1 MKPSFSSTSTSWAP
15 RPVAR
20 RVFVHIGLPKTG
32 TSYLQAIA
40 WPGRSQLRQAGLL
53 LPGARKS
60 DHLLAS
66 LIVRD
71 DPGVARR
78 GPGAAQAWDRI
89 LADTAGFDGDALIT
103 HEFFCAASHSQ
114 AQRMVEQLAP
124 AEVHIIVTAREP
136 LGLFTSS
143 WQESLKNKA
152 TTPLADYGRSESDD
166 PRAVWDWRSLDL
178 GLVLERWSP
187 AVPPE
192 RLHLI
197 TPSPA
202 GTPREVLWERFAGVL
217 GIAADTCDTSRGF
230 ANSSM
235 GIVEAETLRRINE
248 RLTGFNT
255 ARARGV
261 WLRSFLADER
271 LVPRRGEA
279 FWPAP
284 DQVED
289 ARRRGLR
296 AVEMVRAAAYDVVGD
311 VDLLLVPDDLPPRR
325 DPESVTDAEVADV
338 ALDLVA
344 TLLGDLQRRAEPPS
358 PTAGKPTRLKRLK
371 RLKQAIRGV

>member
-1 MKPSFSSTSTSWAP
+1 MT
-15 RPVAR
+15 R
-20 RVFVHIGLPKTG
+20 RAFVHIGLPKTG

-40 WPGRSQLRQAGLL
+40 WPGRDRLRAAGLL

-60 DHLLAS
+60 DHLFAS
-66 LIVRD
+66 MVVRD

-78 GPGAAQAWDRI
+78 GPEAPGAWDRV
-89 LADTAGFDGDALIT
+89 LADVAGFDGDALIS
-103 HEFFCAASHSQ
+103 HEFFCAASAEQ
-114 AQRMVEQLAP
+114 AERMVSQLSAVTE
-124 AEVHIIVTAREP
+124 EVHVVLTTREP

-152 TTPLADYGRSESDD
+152 TTRLADYGRSESDD

-178 GLVLERWSP
+178 GLVLDRWSP

-192 RLHLI
+192 RLHILA
-197 TPSPA
+197 PA
-202 GTPREVLWERFAGVL
+202 PPGVPRTDLWDRFCGVL
-217 GIAADTCDTSRGF
+217 GIAPDTCDASQGF

-235 GIVEAETLRRINE
+235 GVAEAETLRRINE

-255 ARARGV
+255 GRSRGV

-271 LVPRRGEA
+271 LVPRRGEP
-279 FWPAP
+279 FWPAD

-289 ARRRGLR
+289 ARRRGVR
-296 AVEMVRAAAYDVVGD
+296 AVEKIRAAAYDVVGD
-311 VDLLLVPDDLPPRR
+311 VDLLLVPDELPERR
-325 DPESVTDAEVADV
+325 HPDSVTDAEVADV

-344 TLLGDLQRRAEPPS
+344 TLMGDLQARSEGERPGPGAPAPGRLARLRR
-358 PTAGKPTRLKRLK
+358 TLRR
-371 RLKQAIRGV
+371 V

>member
-1 MKPSFSSTSTSWAP
+1 MPAD
-15 RPVAR
+15 

-40 WPGRSQLRQAGLL
+40 WPGRSQLRDAGLL

-60 DHLLAS
+60 DHLFAS
-66 LIVRD
+66 MIVRD

-78 GPGAAQAWDRI
+78 GPDAPRAWDRI
-89 LADTAGFDGDALIT
+89 RADIADWNGDALIS
-103 HEFFCAASHSQ
+103 HEFFGAASQLQ
-114 AQRMVEQLAP
+114 AGRMVEQLAP
-124 AEVHIIVTAREP
+124 AEVHVIITAREP

-152 TTPLADYGRSESDD
+152 TIPLADYGRTESED

-178 GLVLERWSP
+178 GLVLERWAPTVSP
-187 AVPPE
+187 G

-197 TPSPA
+197 TATPA
-202 GTPREVLWERFAGVL
+202 GSAREVLWERFAGVL
-217 GIAADTCDTSRGF
+217 GIDPETCDTSRGF
-230 ANSSM
+230 PNSSM
-235 GIVEAETLRRINE
+235 GVAEAETLRRVNE
-248 RLTGFNT
+248 RLTGFNN
-255 ARARGV
+255 ARDRGV

-271 LVPRRGEA
+271 LVPRRGES

-289 ARRRGLR
+289 ARRRGAR
-296 AVEMVRAAAYDVVGD
+296 AVEMIRAAAYDVVGD

-325 DPESVTDAEVADV
+325 NPESVTDAEVADV

-344 TLLGDLQRRAEPPS
+344 TLLGELKRRAEPTDAPAEPPS
-358 PTAGKPTRLKRLK
+358 RLSRL
-371 RLKQAIRGV
+371 RQALKGV

>member
-1 MKPSFSSTSTSWAP
+1 MPISASTQ
-15 RPVAR
+15 
-20 RVFVHIGLPKTG
+20 VFVHIGLPKTG
-32 TSYLQAIA
+32 TSYLQAIS
-40 WPGRSQLRQAGLL
+40 WPGRQQLRDAGLL

-60 DHLLAS
+60 DHLFAS
-66 LIVRD
+66 MIVRD

-78 GPGAAQAWDRI
+78 GPDAPQAWERV
-89 LADTAGFDGDALIT
+89 LADIADWDGNALIS
-103 HEFFCAASHSQ
+103 HEFFCAASAAQ

-124 AEVHIIVTAREP
+124 AEVHVVITARDP
-136 LGLFTSS
+136 LGLLASS

-166 PRAVWDWRSLDL
+166 PRDVWDWRSLDL
-178 GLVLERWSP
+178 GLVLRRWAP
-187 AVPPE
+187 AVAPE

-197 TPSPA
+197 TPAPA
-202 GTPREVLWERFAGVL
+202 GSGREVLWERFAGVL
-217 GIAADTCDTSRGF
+217 GIDPATCDSSRGF

-235 GIVEAETLRRINE
+235 GVAEAETLRRVNE
-248 RLTGFNT
+248 RLKGFNN

-271 LVPRRGEA
+271 LVPRGGEP
-279 FWPAP
+279 FWPAT

-289 ARRRGLR
+289 ARRRGAR
-296 AVEMVRAAAYDVVGD
+296 AVELVRAAAYDVVGD

-325 DPESVTDAEVADV
+325 NPESVTDAEVADV

-344 TLLGDLQRRAEPPS
+344 TLLGDLQRRADRATPP
-358 PTAGKPTRLKRLK
+358 AEVPTRLARL
-371 RLKQAIRGV
+371 RQAIRGV

>member
-1 MKPSFSSTSTSWAP
+1 MA
-15 RPVAR
+15 

-40 WPGRSQLRQAGLL
+40 WPGRDQLREARLL

-60 DHLLAS
+60 DHLFAS
-66 LIVRD
+66 MIVRD

-78 GPGAAQAWDRI
+78 GAGAAQAWERI
-89 LADTAGFDGDALIT
+89 LADVAAFDGDALIS
-103 HEFFCAASHSQ
+103 HEFFCAASAEQ
-114 AQRMVEQLAP
+114 AQRMVAQLAP
-124 AEVHIIVTAREP
+124 AEVHVIVTTRDP
-136 LGLFTSS
+136 LGLLTSS

-178 GLVLERWSP
+178 GLVLDRWSS

-197 TPSPA
+197 APA
-202 GTPREVLWERFAGVL
+202 PPGAPRSDLWDRFCGVL
-217 GIAADTCDTSRGF
+217 GIAPDTCDSSLGF
-230 ANSSM
+230 ANASM
-235 GIVEAETLRRINE
+235 GVVEAETLRRINE
-248 RLTGFNT
+248 RLVGFNT

-271 LVPRRGEA
+271 LVPRGGERFA
-279 FWPAP
+279 PAP

-289 ARRRGLR
+289 ARRRGAR
-296 AVEMVRAAAYDVVGD
+296 AVAKIRAAAYDVIGD
-311 VDLLLVPDDLPPRR
+311 VDRLLVPDDLPALRH
-325 DPESVTDAEVADV
+325 PESVTDAEVADV

-344 TLLGDLQRRAEPPS
+344 TLMGDLERRSARPS
-358 PTAGKPTRLKRLK
+358 RAADPPTRLARL
-371 RLKQAIRGV
+371 RQAIRGV

>member
-1 MKPSFSSTSTSWAP
+1 MTN
-15 RPVAR
+15 

-40 WPGRSQLRQAGLL
+40 WPGRSQLREAGLL

-60 DHLLAS
+60 DHLFAS
-66 LIVRD
+66 MIVRD
-71 DPGVARR
+71 DPGIARR
-78 GPGAAQAWDRI
+78 GPGASEAWDRI
-89 LADTAGFDGDALIT
+89 RADVAGFDGDALIT
-103 HEFFCAASHSQ
+103 HEFFCAASAEQ
-114 AQRMVEQLAP
+114 AQRMVAQLAP
-124 AEVHIIVTAREP
+124 AEVHLIITTRDP
-136 LGLFTSS
+136 LGLLTSS

-152 TTPLADYGRSESDD
+152 TTPLADYGRAESDD
-166 PRAVWDWRSLDL
+166 PRDVWDWRSLDL

-197 TPSPA
+197 APAPA
-202 GTPREVLWERFAGVL
+202 GAPREELWSRFCDVL
-217 GIAADTCDTSRGF
+217 GIAPDTCDTSRGF
-230 ANSSM
+230 ANASM
-235 GIVEAETLRRINE
+235 GVVEAETLRRVNE

-271 LVPRRGEA
+271 LVPRGGDR

-289 ARRRGLR
+289 ARLRGAR
-296 AVEMVRAAAYDVVGD
+296 AVAKIRASTYDVNGD

-325 DPESVTDAEVADV
+325 HPESVTDAEVADV

-344 TLLGDLQRRAEPPS
+344 TLLRDLQRRSERTSPPAD
-358 PTAGKPTRLKRLK
+358 PPTRRERL
-371 RLKQAIRGV
+371 RQAIRGV